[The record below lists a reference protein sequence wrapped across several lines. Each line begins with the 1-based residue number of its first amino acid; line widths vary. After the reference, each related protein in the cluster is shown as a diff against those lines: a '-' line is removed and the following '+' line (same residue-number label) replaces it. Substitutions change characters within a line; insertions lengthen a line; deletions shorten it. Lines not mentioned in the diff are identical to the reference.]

1 MPRAAFLGH
10 LAGIIMG
17 YPLAW
22 HALDWLQPPL
32 LAALCAAA
40 ALHHAYSWPRM
51 PAEIEP
57 DMSSSSSSSS
67 SSGGNGSSSAADTSA
82 SQR

>member
-51 PAEIEP
+51 PAEVEP
-57 DMSSSSSSSS
+57 DANNSSSS
-67 SSGGNGSSSAADTSA
+67 SSGSASSSAADTSV